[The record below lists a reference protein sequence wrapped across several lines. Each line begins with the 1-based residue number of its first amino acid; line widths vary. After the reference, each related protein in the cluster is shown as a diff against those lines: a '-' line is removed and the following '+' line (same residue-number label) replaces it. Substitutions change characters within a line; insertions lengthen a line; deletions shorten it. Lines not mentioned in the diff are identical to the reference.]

1 MSILTQGA
9 KAIGRNAGKIIK
21 GIKQGAPAVIKGI
34 KSSGVSIG
42 KGLKSA
48 SSAGAGLLSRTGS
61 SVGGAVSTAGGAIN
75 RGAAA
80 AGSAATAAGQT
91 IRNTTSAV
99 GSAVG
104 KGVQKVKNL
113 FKAKPQGVVVE
124 KVIKKGGPPKKP
136 VLRTRVREGNFS
148 STGDPNLGIKQI
160 EKVMKKGLAKK
171 NAVKVVKKVKPQ
183 TVKTAVIKP
192 QKGMAYI

>member
-9 KAIGRNAGKIIK
+9 TAIAKNVGKIAK
-21 GIKQGAPAVIKGI
+21 GIKQGAPAIVKGI
-34 KSSGVSIG
+34 KSSSGAIG

-48 SSAGAGLLSRTGS
+48 GGAIGRGASA
-61 SVGGAVSTAGGAIN
+61 VGGAVSTVGQ
-75 RGAAA
+75 
-80 AGSAATAAGQT
+80 SARNTASSAGQA
-91 IRNTTSAV
+91 I
-99 GSAVG
+99 G

-124 KVIKKGGPPKKP
+124 KVIKKGGVPKKP

-148 STGDPNLGIKQI
+148 STADKNLGIKQI
-160 EKVMKKGLAKK
+160 EKNVKKALQKK
-171 NAVKVVKKVKPQ
+171 DAVKIVKKVKPQ
-183 TVKTAVIKP
+183 TVKPAVVKP

>member
-9 KAIGRNAGKIIK
+9 RAIAKNAGKIVK
-21 GIKQGAPAVIKGI
+21 GIKSSGPAIVKGI

-42 KGLKSA
+42 KGLKSG
-48 SSAGAGLLSRTGS
+48 AGAIG
-61 SVGGAVSTAGGAIN
+61 

-80 AGSAATAAGQT
+80 AGGAATAAGT
-91 IRNTTSAV
+91 AIRNTTSAA
-99 GSAVG
+99 GTAIG

-124 KVIKKGGPPKKP
+124 KIIKKGPGPPKKP
-136 VLRTRVREGNFS
+136 VLRTRVRQGNFN
-148 STGDPNLGIKQI
+148 STSDPNLGLKQI
-160 EKVMKKGLAKK
+160 EKNVKKALDKK

-183 TVKTAVIKP
+183 SVKPAVVKP
-192 QKGMAYI
+192 QKNMAYI

>member
-9 KAIGRNAGKIIK
+9 KIIGRNAGKIIK

-48 SSAGAGLLSRTGS
+48 GSASVGLLSRGS
-61 SVGGAVSTAGGAIN
+61 
-75 RGAAA
+75 AA

-91 IRNTTSAV
+91 INRGAAAAGSATTAAGQTIRNTASSA
-99 GSAVG
+99 STAIG

-124 KVIKKGGPPKKP
+124 KIIQKGGPPKKP
-136 VLRTRVREGNFS
+136 LLRTRVRQGNFS
-148 STGDPNLGIKQI
+148 STADPNLGIKQI
-160 EKVMKKGLAKK
+160 EKVVKKGLAKK

>member
-9 KAIGRNAGKIIK
+9 KAIGRNLGKIAK
-21 GIKQGAPAVIKGI
+21 GIKSSGPAIIKGI

-42 KGLKSA
+42 KGLKSGG
-48 SSAGAGLLSRTGS
+48 SATVGLLSRSATSTGQ
-61 SVGGAVSTAGGAIN
+61 
-75 RGAAA
+75 
-80 AGSAATAAGQT
+80 AATAAGQT
-91 IRNTTSAV
+91 IRNTASSV
-99 GSAVG
+99 GTVIG

-124 KVIKKGGPPKKP
+124 KVIKKGGKAPVPKKP

-160 EKVMKKGLAKK
+160 EKIVKKGLAKK
-171 NAVKVVKKVKPQ
+171 DAVKVVKKVKPQ
-183 TVKTAVIKP
+183 TVKPAVIKP
-192 QKGMAYI
+192 QKGMAYV